1 MHNWVVEGVSL
12 PQMVQVHALHC
23 LTLSPH
29 CLIHDLDRK
38 NFRCHY
44 HTNYQSQTSVDKGFS
59 PAHFTVCGSKNSS
72 HMITFC
78 GSAVCKKVAFN
89 ERKLKVSRQSCIMW
103 LVLWKPQSS
112 KKNCYHM
119 TRFVELQTETNGPGS
134 VLRKALVNRHL
145 RWIVFHVRG
154 VIFSQIQGPLSRK
167 ATQMFSLS

>member
-1 MHNWVVEGVSL
+1 MHITWTHPKVVHNKKFTELEENIVHNWVVEGVSL

-112 KKNCYHM
+112 KK
-119 TRFVELQTETNGPGS
+119 
-134 VLRKALVNRHL
+134 
-145 RWIVFHVRG
+145 IVITWPDLLSCRLKQMAHG
-154 VIFSQIQGPLSRK
+154 VSWEKPLS
-167 ATQMFSLS
+167 TDIWDG